1 MIRSVVGRVAAS
13 VAATAL
19 AVGVG
24 VVAGAGTSSA
34 IYIAPQQGGA
44 VTKSVENIDVSR
56 YAVGEPYGLGGGA
69 AQVSIG
75 GEVTFVTSF
84 RVKSGEER
92 LVTRITEHAPAGF
105 EYVPGS
111 ATFGYYDAAGVVRNE
126 PVTPEVGAG
135 TLTWRAPAA
144 GWSTD
149 GISLSVTYRVPLF
162 TIPSIVEGGGVTFDV
177 AGLGE
182 NVGWPTMGP
191 DVNVNLPSNIDFMGS
206 TSGLGAL
213 GSTALGSAN

>member
-24 VVAGAGTSSA
+24 VVAGAGSSSA
-34 IYIAPQQGGA
+34 VAMGPTF
-44 VTKSVENIDVSR
+44 VDETVENISVSR
-56 YAVGEPYGLGGGA
+56 YAWGEPYGLGGG

-84 RVKSGEER
+84 RVKSGDER

-149 GISLSVTYRVPLF
+149 GISLSVTYRVPMF

-177 AGLGE
+177 EGLGE
-182 NVGWPTMGP
+182 NMGWPTMGP

-213 GSTALGSAN
+213 GSAALGSAD